1 MHEKLRK
8 AAIIMLAAVLAVSIF
23 VVCTSAKEDNEA
35 PLLSPGLAI
44 IAARYEMVVSAPRG
58 GEAVFSAED
67 FARAVGYEPERI
79 VITSRPNSA
88 VGQLTLGGI
97 VIPEGQ
103 VLSAQ
108 NLDRMAFMPS
118 ALPAADS
125 TSFTFR
131 TVGGSYDYACT
142 VRLTNGKNAA
152 PTVDCAT
159 AAALTAKVPEGGVCG
174 GTLAANDPEG
184 DALVFEITEFPRHG
198 SVVLADRATG
208 RYVYR
213 PIAGYTGK
221 DSFRYTVR
229 DEWGNYSDEAEV
241 RLTVSRFSTPDF
253 ADMSGSAE
261 TFARIVTAEGLMSG
275 TLVGGESRFY
285 PQREVTRG
293 EFTVNL
299 LLAAGYVAEGLP
311 ENTVFADDGDITAS
325 ARPFIAK
332 AYELGLTDG
341 WIVDGKQVFA
351 PDEAISVA
359 EAARMTA
366 RLLGLEVAVEV
377 SVPTGEAGWAKNEIA
392 ALCSAGFSIDR
403 TGLSSSTVLDRAAA
417 AKLLCGVLKIA
428 EAKR

>member
-1 MHEKLRK
+1 
-8 AAIIMLAAVLAVSIF
+8 MLAAALAVSALA
-23 VVCTSAKEDNEA
+23 VCASAKGREDEA
-35 PLLSPGLAI
+35 LLSPGLAI
-44 IAARYEMVVSAPRG
+44 IAARYEMVVSAPRT
-58 GEAVFSAED
+58 GEAVFSAEA
-67 FARAVGYEPERI
+67 FARAVGYEPDRI

-118 ALPAADS
+118 ALPSADS

-142 VRLTNGKNAA
+142 VRLTDGKNSA

-159 AAALTAKVPEGGVCG
+159 AAALTAKVPEGGICS
-174 GTLAANDPEG
+174 GTLAASDPEG
-184 DALVFEITEFPRHG
+184 DALVFEITGFPRHG
-198 SVVLADRATG
+198 SVILADRTTG

-213 PIAGYTGK
+213 PSAGYTGK

-229 DEWGNYSDEAEV
+229 DEWGNYSAEAEV
-241 RLTVSRFSTPDF
+241 SLTVSRFSAPDF

-261 TFARIVTAEGLMSG
+261 TFARIVTSEQLMSG
-275 TLVGGESRFY
+275 TIVGGESLFY
-285 PQREVTRG
+285 PEREVSRG

-299 LLAAGYVAEGLP
+299 MIAAGYSAKGLP
-311 ENTVFADDGDITAS
+311 ESTPFADDADISAS

-366 RLLGLEVAVEV
+366 RLIGIEVSLEV
-377 SVPTGEAGWAKNEIA
+377 SVPTGEAGWARGEIA

-417 AKLLCGVLKIA
+417 AKLLCGVLKIT
-428 EAKR
+428 EAGR